1 MKKSTLLLTAIPLIL
16 AASAQAQSWGFTLG
30 NGAGFYFGNGGGNQR
45 CNNRPAYV
53 APARSYYNQPAV
65 VYQQQPVYVQQYRPA
80 PCQQQVYYPAPVY
93 YAPARQPVYD
103 NERRNHSNHR
113 RGYSN
118 LW

>member
-1 MKKSTLLLTAIPLIL
+1 MKKLTFLLTAIPLVL
-16 AASAQAQSWGFTLG
+16 AASVQAQSWGFTLG

-53 APARSYYNQPAV
+53 APARTYYNPPVVCQQRPVYIQPCQPARC
-65 VYQQQPVYVQQYRPA
+65 QPQA
-80 PCQQQVYYPAPVY
+80 YYPAPVY
-93 YAPARQPVYD
+93 YAPSQRQGIYSHQ
-103 NERRNHSNHR
+103 RHNHSGSQ